1 MSQNSLLI
9 IIAVIGYVG
18 TTILEHFNLLPA
30 GTGTFIYGALTGA
43 LGISGAVTVTKGQ
56 PVSIKPTST
65 TSTTPTP
72 TVPGGNQAVNDPG
85 IQG

>member
-30 GTGTFIYGALTGA
+30 GTATFIYGALTGA

-56 PVSIKPTST
+56 PVSIKPTPT
-65 TSTTPTP
+65 TTPTAP
-72 TVPGGNQAVNDPG
+72 VVPGGNQAVNDPG